1 MCRNEN
7 KFGLWTRTIDYRD
20 VINKSTRSLN
30 SRVALWNQEKL
41 GGNPLQR
48 ISETAL
54 EDSWRKVHA
63 IYFHCKASKTSRSI
77 TSVACTWLW
86 IFARSFSIIRSRVS
100 FGLVPVHFYQKFI
113 LLRHVCNMKQDFMA
127 MSLKKF
133 KQTFNKVFNK
143 LDCSQS
149 VSLFQRTRWKKRAK
163 HPLQRTSKLKKQA
176 RQEKTKCLRCTWQG
190 HYVMHKQRYTLSDS
204 FRQKKPTWR
213 HGKRMAPRTGNT
225 TNRLKLSLSSSRSSS
240 TY

>member
-1 MCRNEN
+1 MLLYET
-7 KFGLWTRTIDYRD
+7 K
-20 VINKSTRSLN
+20 KS
-30 SRVALWNQEKL
+30 L
-41 GGNPLQR
+41 GGILSNGFQKLLSKIHGERYVRFTSTVKPAKQADRLLLWL
-48 ISETAL
+48 AL
-54 EDSWRKVHA
+54 V
-63 IYFHCKASKTSRSI
+63 YG
-77 TSVACTWLW
+77 

-113 LLRHVCNMKQDFMA
+113 LLRHVCNTKQDFMA

-149 VSLFQRTRWKKRAK
+149 VSLFQRTRWKKQAK

-176 RQEKTKCLRCTWQG
+176 RQEKTKCLRCTWPG
-190 HYVMHKQRYTLSDS
+190 HYVMHKQRCTFSDS

-213 HGKRMAPRTGNT
+213 HGKRMALRTGNT